1 MKQRPFRC
9 CLHSLQG
16 QSADTHHRIVVLN
29 KSKSQMFFKSFER
42 LFHITDP
49 KYLIKFAPKNAV
61 FIPGT
66 PKFD

>member
-1 MKQRPFRC
+1 
-9 CLHSLQG
+9 
-16 QSADTHHRIVVLN
+16 
-29 KSKSQMFFKSFER
+29 MFFKSFER